1 MHDYSQ
7 DLNALLSLKGLISL
21 LTLSVLEI
29 VLGIDNIIFISITAD
44 RLPKIHQQRARRI
57 GLALALIVRCILL
70 FSIGWIASL
79 KDPLFHL
86 GIYGVSG
93 RGLILFL
100 GGLFLLYKT
109 WKEINEKV
117 EGEDHEITSKKGTA
131 TFKSVVFQIVLI
143 DIVFSFD
150 SILTAVGLSGNIL
163 IMITAVIIAM
173 ILMMLFSGVVAEF
186 INRNPGIKTI
196 ALSFLL
202 VIGGILVAEAVADA
216 YNFTVTHEHHV
227 EINKNYAYVAL
238 GFALMVELFNMRE
251 KRLKREK
258 DFDPD
263 KVSEEKQD

>member
-1 MHDYSQ
+1 MHSYSQ
-7 DLNALLSLKGLISL
+7 DLSALLSLPGLISL

-44 RLPKIHQQRARRI
+44 RLPKINQQKARTI
-57 GLALALIVRCILL
+57 GLILALVVRCILL
-70 FSIGWIASL
+70 FSIGWIASM

-86 GIYGVSG
+86 GVYGVSG

-109 WKEINEKV
+109 WKELNEKML
-117 EGEDHEITSKKGTA
+117 GEDHEITSKKGSD
-131 TFKSVVFQIVLI
+131 TFRSVVIQIVLI

-163 IMITAVIIAM
+163 IMISAVIISM
-173 ILMMLFSGVVAEF
+173 ILMILFSGVVAEF

-202 VIGGILVAEAVADA
+202 IIGFVLVAEACTDS
-216 YNFTVTHEHHV
+216 YNFSVDESHHV
-227 EINKNYAYVAL
+227 ELNKNYAYVAL

-251 KRLKREK
+251 KRIRRER

-263 KVSEEKQD
+263 KKID

>member
-1 MHDYSQ
+1 MHTYAQVSEG
-7 DLNALLSLKGLISL
+7 LFSIHGLISL
-21 LTLSVLEI
+21 LTLTILEI

-44 RLPKIHQQRARRI
+44 RLPKVNQQKARRI

-79 KDPLFHL
+79 VEPLFRL
-86 GIYGVSG
+86 GAFGVSG

-117 EGEDHEITSKKGTA
+117 EGQDHEITSKKGSA

-150 SILTAVGLSGNIL
+150 SILTAVGLSGDIPT
-163 IMITAVIIAM
+163 MITAVIISM

-263 KVSEEKQD
+263 KVEEEKKD